1 MYVTSDEITT
11 GPDLPNTRFDGSCI
25 VEQHD
30 GKFLILGGYSS
41 WMLRVRRFDPITQE
55 IEVLPDMKARHG
67 WTGCVLFYS
76 AKHENRPVV
85 YIGGGGGYT
94 HGASE
99 SEILDYTKTNE
110 WEKSECDTIHTYI

>member
-1 MYVTSDEITT
+1 
-11 GPDLPNTRFDGSCI
+11 
-25 VEQHD
+25 
-30 GKFLILGGYSS
+30 
-41 WMLRVRRFDPITQE
+41 
-55 IEVLPDMKARHG
+55 MKARHG

-110 WEKSECDTIHTYI
+110 WEKSECDMIHVSQFHWLSLNKHYHVPIFFPQ